1 MCGVRRVALR
11 KEFTTSLGW
20 PILRFF
26 CVGWVEAR
34 VTVVDFFS
42 SRAVHS
48 RRIHFAE
55 NLMRLHRSL
64 LFLVFFVALAGIA
77 AAQLTPEERAQVIIS
92 NDFEVTPNIVYGVA
106 NNYQLK
112 LDVYRPYKA
121 KAPTPVVLVIHGGGW
136 INGSKEDRFLEG
148 LPYMQMGFAVVNV
161 EYRMASVS
169 LAPAAVEDCLCALH
183 WVAHN
188 AQKYN
193 FDLSKIVTS
202 GGSAGGHLALTT
214 GMIPSS
220 SGLDTECAA
229 DFNGWDATPLVPLP
243 KVAAIINW
251 FGIAD
256 VADMLQRAPDTR
268 SYAVAWLGSQPNRE
282 EIARRVSP
290 VNYVRPG
297 LPAILTIHGD
307 DDKLVPHAQSVRL
320 HQLLDKAGVRNQLLT
335 IPGAGHGGFTDEQ
348 ELKGYEAIKVF
359 LISAGIA
366 PVK

>member
-1 MCGVRRVALR
+1 
-11 KEFTTSLGW
+11 
-20 PILRFF
+20 
-26 CVGWVEAR
+26 
-34 VTVVDFFS
+34 
-42 SRAVHS
+42 
-48 RRIHFAE
+48 
-55 NLMRLHRSL
+55 MRLLRSL
-64 LFLVFFVALAGIA
+64 LFPVFLLALAGIA
-77 AAQLTPEERAQVIIS
+77 AAQLTPEERAAVVIA
-92 NDFEVTPNIVYGVA
+92 NDFQVTSNIVYGVA

-161 EYRMASVS
+161 EYRLADVS

-220 SGLDTECAA
+220 AGLDTECAA

-243 KVAAIINW
+243 KVASIVNW

-256 VADMLQRAPDTR
+256 VADMLQGAPDTR

-290 VNYVRPG
+290 INYVRPG
-297 LPAILTIHGD
+297 LPPIITIHGD

-348 ELKGYEAIKVF
+348 ELKGYEAIKAF
-359 LISAGIA
+359 LISAGVA